1 MTNSS
6 IELPKHETCAF
17 CSYLRGDRP
26 YTILCRDDMTATL
39 VTREQRGKPHLL
51 VIPLKHCPTILDLED
66 EYAKAL
72 ILSVRE
78 AARLIDAAYGR
89 PGIAVWQN
97 NGIDARQTIGH
108 VHFHV
113 AGTMDDGGTLWGDVE
128 ELPLSETEKIAAF
141 LKNYLA

>member
-1 MTNSS
+1 MTSS
-6 IELPKHETCAF
+6 NIELPKNESCAF
-17 CSYLRGDRP
+17 CAYLRGERP
-26 YTILCRDDMTATL
+26 YTILCRNELTATL

-51 VIPLKHCPTILDLED
+51 VIPVKHCPTIIDLDD
-66 EYAKAL
+66 EHAKAL
-72 ILSVRE
+72 ILAVRE

-128 ELPLSETEKIAAF
+128 ELPLRETEKIAAF
-141 LKNYLA
+141 LKSYSG